1 MGYVF
6 TLGDM
11 LKYTEWSRQPNTA
24 RLLHAGLT
32 LCHQMLAPQP
42 LEEIL
47 DIGCGSCFSLLRLK
61 QMGFMVRG
69 IEASPDIADMIKRK
83 HALTDCIDVGLAC
96 NLPYDD
102 NSFSYACFFNALE
115 YIDNPEQ
122 ALAEAFRV
130 ARQKV
135 FIGFFNRYAVS
146 YFRHRIRGLWT
157 KSFFS
162 EANFFSLWD
171 IKSMV
176 QNLLGPVPIQW
187 QSIMLM
193 PLSENGTNLQLPK
206 YIPFGAFIGVTVTV
220 NPRFTTNALHLKHEC
235 HSGIQA

>member
-1 MGYVF
+1 MGYIF

-24 RLLHAGLT
+24 SLLHAGLT

-42 LEEIL
+42 LEAIL
-47 DIGCGSCFSLLRLK
+47 DIGCGSCFSLLKLK
-61 QMGFMVRG
+61 QMGFMVHG
-69 IEASPDIADMIKRK
+69 VEASPDIVDLIRRK
-83 HALTDCIDVGLAC
+83 HALTDCIDVGHAC
-96 NLPYDD
+96 DLPYDD

-115 YIDNPEQ
+115 YIDDPSK

-146 YFRHRIRGLWT
+146 YFRHRIQGLWT
-157 KSFFS
+157 KSFFRH
-162 EANFFSLWD
+162 ANFFSLWD
-171 IKSMV
+171 IKNMV
-176 QNLLGPVPIQW
+176 YKTLGPVPIQW
-187 QSIMLM
+187 QSLALV
-193 PLSENGTNLQLPK
+193 PLGETRPNSQLSK

-235 HSGIQA
+235 ASGV